1 MRVLENI
8 VLPNAFA
15 DLLVKPMKSLV
26 LASDEL
32 ENSEELS

>member
-15 DLLVKPMKSLV
+15 DLLVKTMECLV